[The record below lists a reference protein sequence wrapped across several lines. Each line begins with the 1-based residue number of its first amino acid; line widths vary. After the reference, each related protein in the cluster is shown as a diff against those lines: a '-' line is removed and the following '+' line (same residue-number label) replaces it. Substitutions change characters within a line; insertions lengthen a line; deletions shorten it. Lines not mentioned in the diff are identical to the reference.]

1 MNQPFVLSNRQHGC
15 YFCAIKSRE
24 IMAKRIT
31 DEDLRLNL
39 IVNGDKARKE
49 LLETEKRIASLQAEV
64 NRAEAYVNLA
74 RNRWDEGSSRAYLEA
89 TATLKKYNEALKQ
102 AKDKFKELQLA
113 VPLTSK
119 TIVELKRQIVVTR
132 TALERAVPG
141 TENWNRLNSELQT
154 VKARLSELRNVSTET
169 RSSIERV
176 MSGLNSGIGSL
187 MAGTKTISS
196 FLGRFEGARD
206 AFLAYDEAM
215 TDAMKTTGLTK
226 DEITELSEELKK
238 VDTKT
243 AQNELLGLVRAGGK
257 LGISG
262 QEDLLGFAKA
272 ANQINV
278 ALSEDLGGDAEAAIT
293 EVGKMV
299 DVFNLKDEFGIEKAM
314 LKAGS
319 AINELGAASTAN
331 EGYIVNFS
339 GRLAGIAPNAKISI
353 DKVMGLAAT
362 LDSLHQQAETS
373 STAIGQTI
381 TKMFEKTETFANI
394 AGMSLKD
401 FSDLL
406 NNDVNEAFIRVLE
419 GMNKGGEGGM
429 KAITEAMGNMG
440 LNGSRAI
447 QVLGSLSKQTETLRQ
462 QQLIAAEA
470 FNEGTS
476 ITNEYELKNN
486 SLTATLEKQKKALME
501 TTVEIGE
508 KMNPLMSESVGLT
521 NMGLKA
527 VSALIDPMVKYRYQM
542 AEIAAAIFLY
552 NQRAKLK
559 LAYDKLL
566 AFWSKENRD
575 ALLKQALSLKGASVG
590 TAALSLAQNLLVGNT
605 KAATIAFKRLGLAI
619 KANPFGLILSV
630 ITAVVVGITTFVR
643 RSKEATKEMT
653 EMRKAAADTASEINR
668 EKDAVNRLKDAVTSA
683 TIGSKERAAA
693 IKQIND
699 QYGSYLPHL
708 LDEKASNDEVAA
720 ALGIVNAKLTE
731 QIRLKGM
738 LNAKSKL
745 DEGLQDS
752 TVKAAENIRSA
763 YNKTHKGAKMSDD
776 DYRQVLEAIVAFR
789 DTMISETSS
798 NTDKANAAAALKR
811 SPILRDFHP
820 KDLAKQLSPVSSGI
834 DQYISDEKTLEA
846 LYGVNKQKKSVL
858 ATSVTSTDTTV
869 DGGNVTA
876 TPDNKSGK
884 QQWSLSND
892 EAFLKAKAELTK
904 QYNEKEIASQGEYDE
919 RLYQLE
925 VATLTAR
932 LAAHKE
938 KGADRAKIENDLQEK
953 IKKHSEDALKQQQ
966 ENEKKAAELTKEGA
980 AIITEVE
987 TDKTK
992 AAMDGEEV
1000 RYQAELKKFKET
1012 QVLYENQ
1019 AAVLEAI
1026 EKKHQNKLLK
1036 IKEDASNR
1044 ELAKLEADHNY
1055 KKQAIL
1061 RAYSEDE
1068 VMASGQKRSHS
1079 VKLSKSARSKDEALV
1094 AEDLNYL
1101 SALSKE
1107 LEKIIS
1113 EGTSDGIKLPQEEL
1127 DKYKLK
1133 LEQTKTKI
1141 NELIV
1146 AQDKSRASLFRGEG
1160 GSLFG
1165 VTQDQWNQLFANIRT
1180 CKVSAEDVINALTGI
1195 GGAAQE
1201 GYKIA
1206 NKVIAKTNAE
1216 EEKDLKQFQK
1226 DNEKKKKVFKSR
1238 LDAGLMSQEQYNARV
1253 EEMEAE
1259 EEAKRE
1265 EMERKQATRSK
1276 RMALAQAIID
1286 TSLAVMKTYV
1296 QWGGWPQGFA
1306 PALIMA
1312 GIGAAQAAMIAS
1324 TPTGYEEGGFVNTRR
1339 AQDGKAF
1346 KARLSPDKRGFVS
1359 SPTIL
1364 VGENGGE
1371 YVIPA
1376 EGLNNPTLLPFVA
1389 TMEEARKAG
1398 TLKSLNFEAVYP
1410 VGAAIGR
1417 ESGGFTSNVSS
1428 GAVASTGS
1436 ATSAGASTSSATDER
1451 LLEAIELLNKRLSVP
1466 IKADVSM
1473 LGKNGIIEQTEKYN
1487 RAKRRGTYGK

>member
-1 MNQPFVLSNRQHGC
+1 MAKSNRL
-15 YFCAIKSRE
+15 
-24 IMAKRIT
+24 T
-31 DEDLRLNL
+31 TEDLRLN
-39 IVNGDKARKE
+39 IIINGDGGRAKMYALEKQMKNLSGTIKETKSELAKLEKAGKSNSQE
-49 LLETEKRIASLQAEV
+49 YVDLTKKLQDNEKALAECK
-64 NRAEAYVNLA
+64 
-74 RNRWDEGSSRAYLEA
+74 G
-89 TATLKKYNEALKQ
+89 KYNDFRDAISLNNKTLSELRNHLK
-102 AKDKFKELQLA
+102 
-113 VPLTSK
+113 LT
-119 TIVELKRQIVVTR
+119 T
-132 TALERAVPG
+132 TALSKAVPG
-141 TENWNRLNSELQT
+141 TENWKKLSEEVRLTKERLAQLSSQTSATKTSISELLKTASAIT
-154 VKARLSELRNVSTET
+154 VLFSNV
-169 RSSIERV
+169 
-176 MSGLNSGIGSL
+176 
-187 MAGTKTISS
+187 KQ
-196 FLGRFEGARD
+196 FLGRFEGTRD

-226 DEITELSEELKK
+226 DEISELSEKLKGI
-238 VDTKT
+238 DTKT

-314 LKAGS
+314 LKVGS

-331 EGYIVNFS
+331 EGYIVDFS

-373 STAIGQTI
+373 STAVGQTI

-419 GMNKGGEGGM
+419 GMNKGGDGGM
-429 KAITEAMGNMG
+429 KAITEAMGDMG

-527 VSALIDPMVKYRYQM
+527 VSALIGPMVKYRYQL
-542 AEIAAAIFLY
+542 AEIAAAIFIY

-630 ITAVVVGITTFVR
+630 ITAVVVGITSFVR

-720 ALGIVNAKLTE
+720 ALGIVNDKLSE

-752 TVKAAENIRSA
+752 TVKAAENIRNA
-763 YNKTHKGAKMSDD
+763 YNKTHKDSKMSED
-776 DYRQVLEAIVAFR
+776 DYRGVLEAIVGFR

-798 NTDKANAAAALKR
+798 STDKVNAAAALKR

-820 KDLAKQLSPVSSGI
+820 DDLAKKLSPVSSGI
-834 DQYISDEKTLEA
+834 DKYNSDVKTLEA
-846 LYGVNKQKKSVL
+846 LYGVNKRKNS
-858 ATSVTSTDTTV
+858 SVTTTSGTSAYSTADS
-869 DGGNVTA
+869 NVTT
-876 TPDNKSGK
+876 TPDNKTRK

-904 QYNEKEIASQGEYDE
+904 QFNEKEIASQGEYDDRIYE
-919 RLYQLE
+919 LE

-938 KGADRAKIENDLQEK
+938 KGAERAKIENELQEK
-953 IKKHSEDALKQQQ
+953 IKKHSEDALKKRQ
-966 ENEKKAAELTKEGA
+966 ENEKKAAELTKEGT
-980 AIITEVE
+980 AIINEVE

-1044 ELAKLEADHNY
+1044 ELALLEAKHN
-1055 KKQAIL
+1055 
-1061 RAYSEDE
+1061 
-1068 VMASGQKRSHS
+1068 
-1079 VKLSKSARSKDEALV
+1079 VKLQEIQNDYSKVV
-1094 AEDLNYL
+1094 AEESPNSVGVMKAKRTRDDTLVKENL
-1101 SALSKE
+1101 SYQNVLKDR
-1107 LEKIIS
+1107 LQQIVDT
-1113 EGTSDGIKLPQEEL
+1113 GGFDGIKLSEEEL
-1127 DKYKLK
+1127 EKYRLK
-1133 LEQTKTKI
+1133 LEQVTGKI
-1141 NELIV
+1141 NELT
-1146 AQDKSRASLFRGEG
+1146 ATQKKSNAGIFGGTGNGE
-1160 GSLFG
+1160 LFG
-1165 VTQDQWNQLFANIRT
+1165 VSQEKWNQLFANIAT
-1180 CKVSAEDVINALTGI
+1180 GKAGTEDLLTALSGI

-1201 GYKIA
+1201 GFKLASQAIA
-1206 NKVIAKTNAE
+1206 LTAAKE
-1216 EEKDLKQFQK
+1216 QQDFKRYQK
-1226 DNEKKKKVFKSR
+1226 DNEKKKKDLKSR
-1238 LDAGLMSQEQYNARV
+1238 YDAGLVSQEQYNARV

-1265 EMERKQATRSK
+1265 EMEIKQAK
-1276 RMALAQAIID
+1276 RTKALNLVQSIINTALSVTKTLAQ
-1286 TSLAVMKTYV
+1286 
-1296 QWGGWPQGFA
+1296 WGWPAGAA
-1306 PALIMA
+1306 PAAIVA
-1312 GIGAAQAAMIAS
+1312 AFGAAQTALIAAQPIGA
-1324 TPTGYEEGGFVNTRR
+1324 EEGGFVNTRR

-1359 SPTIL
+1359 SPTVL

-1376 EGLNNPTLLPFVA
+1376 DGLSNPTLLPFVA

-1417 ESGGFTSNVSS
+1417 ESGGFTNTSTSPVTGIGS
-1428 GAVASTGS
+1428 GAGAVVS
-1436 ATSAGASTSSATDER
+1436 ARSATDEK

-1487 RAKRRGTYGK
+1487 RAKRRGTYGR

>member
-1 MNQPFVLSNRQHGC
+1 
-15 YFCAIKSRE
+15 
-24 IMAKRIT
+24 MAKRIT

-39 IVNGDKARKE
+39 IINGDGGRKQ
-49 LLETEKRIASLQAEV
+49 LLELERQINNTTTAIEETRKKMTAFEVAGKKASQEYQDLSKSLEVQQASL
-64 NRAEAYVNLA
+64 
-74 RNRWDEGSSRAYLEA
+74 
-89 TATLKKYNEALKQ
+89 KKCKSE
-102 AKDKFKELQLA
+102 FKSLQET

-119 TIVELKRQIVVTR
+119 TMKELKHQITATR

-141 TENWNRLNSELQT
+141 SDNWNQLNKALQELKTRYKELTDQS
-154 VKARLSELRNVSTET
+154 KAVSYTTCEMMDKLSKYAISLTSAFKGAANV
-169 RSSIERV
+169 I
-176 MSGLNSGIGSL
+176 N
-187 MAGTKTISS
+187 
-196 FLGRFEGARD
+196 RFTGARD

-226 DEITELSEELKK
+226 NEISELSEKLKGI
-238 VDTKT
+238 DTKT

-314 LKAGS
+314 LKVGS

-339 GRLAGIAPNAKISI
+339 GRLAGIAPNANISI

-373 STAIGQTI
+373 STAVGQTI

-419 GMNKGGEGGM
+419 GMNKGGDGGM
-429 KAITEAMGNMG
+429 KAITEAMGDMG

-527 VSALIDPMVKYRYQM
+527 VSALIGPMVKYRYQI
-542 AEIAAAIFLY
+542 AEIAAAIFIY

-720 ALGIVNAKLTE
+720 ALGIVNDKLSE

-745 DEGLQDS
+745 DDGLQDS
-752 TVKAAENIRSA
+752 TVKAAENIRNA
-763 YNKTHKGAKMSDD
+763 YNKTHKDSKMSED
-776 DYRQVLEAIVAFR
+776 DYRGVLEAIVGFR
-789 DTMISETSS
+789 DTMTSETSS
-798 NTDKANAAAALKR
+798 STDKVNAAAALKR

-820 KDLAKQLSPVSSGI
+820 DDLAKKLSPVSSGI
-834 DQYISDEKTLEA
+834 DKYNSDVKTLEA
-846 LYGVNKQKKSVL
+846 LYGVNKRKNS
-858 ATSVTSTDTTV
+858 SVTTTSGTSAYSTADSDVTT
-869 DGGNVTA
+869 
-876 TPDNKSGK
+876 TPDNKTGK

-904 QYNEKEIASQGEYDE
+904 QFNEKEIASQGEYDDRIYE
-919 RLYQLE
+919 LE

-938 KGADRAKIENDLQEK
+938 KGADRAKIENELQDK
-953 IKKHSEDALKQQQ
+953 IKKHSEDALKKQL

-992 AAMDGEEV
+992 AAIDGEEV

-1026 EKKHQNKLLK
+1026 EKKHQNKLSKIAQDGFDRRIATMESGYKVDRAAITADYSKQIAAERPNSSKAATKTKERDYALLELDLK
-1036 IKEDASNR
+1036 HLE
-1044 ELAKLEADHNY
+1044 ELKA
-1055 KKQAIL
+1055 
-1061 RAYSEDE
+1061 
-1068 VMASGQKRSHS
+1068 
-1079 VKLSKSARSKDEALV
+1079 
-1094 AEDLNYL
+1094 
-1101 SALSKE
+1101 E
-1107 LEKIIS
+1107 LEKI
-1113 EGTSDGIKLPQEEL
+1113 TADKNALGIKLSQEDL
-1127 DKYKLK
+1127 AKYNLK
-1133 LEQTKTKI
+1133 LEETKAKI
-1141 NELIV
+1141 NELTV
-1146 AQDKSRASLFRGEG
+1146 SKAKSDGGFFSGTG
-1160 GSLFG
+1160 KGSLFG
-1165 VTQDQWNQLFANIRT
+1165 VSQEEWNTFFANIDT
-1180 CKVSAEDVINALTGI
+1180 GKNKAENLATALNAV
-1195 GGAAQE
+1195 GGLSQE
-1201 GYKIA
+1201 GFQLASKAIEL
-1206 NKVIAKTNAE
+1206 TNAKE
-1216 EEKDLKQFQK
+1216 NKAFNEYKKN
-1226 DNEKKKKVFKSR
+1226 NEKKKKDLKSR
-1238 LDAGLMSQEQYNARV
+1238 YDAGLVSQEQYNARV

-1265 EMERKQATRSK
+1265 EMEIKQAK
-1276 RMALAQAIID
+1276 RTKALNLVQSIINTALSVTKTLAQ
-1286 TSLAVMKTYV
+1286 
-1296 QWGGWPQGFA
+1296 WGWPAGAA
-1306 PALIMA
+1306 PAAIVA
-1312 GIGAAQAAMIAS
+1312 AFGAAQTALIAAQPIGA
-1324 TPTGYEEGGFVNTRR
+1324 EEGGFVNTRR

-1359 SPTIL
+1359 SPTVL

-1376 EGLNNPTLLPFVA
+1376 DGLSNPTLLPFVA

-1417 ESGGFTSNVSS
+1417 ESGGFTNTSTSPVTGIGS
-1428 GAVASTGS
+1428 GAGAVVS
-1436 ATSAGASTSSATDER
+1436 ARSATDEK

-1487 RAKRRGTYGK
+1487 RAKRRSTYGR

>member
-1 MNQPFVLSNRQHGC
+1 
-15 YFCAIKSRE
+15 
-24 IMAKRIT
+24 MAKRIT

-39 IVNGDKARKE
+39 IINGDGGRKQ
-49 LLETEKRIASLQAEV
+49 LLELERQINNTTTAIEETRKKMTAFEVAGKKASQEYQDLSKSLEVQQASL
-64 NRAEAYVNLA
+64 
-74 RNRWDEGSSRAYLEA
+74 
-89 TATLKKYNEALKQ
+89 KKCQSE
-102 AKDKFKELQLA
+102 FKSLQET

-119 TIVELKRQIVVTR
+119 TMKELKHQITATR

-141 TENWNRLNSELQT
+141 SDNWNQLNKALQELKTRYKELTDQS
-154 VKARLSELRNVSTET
+154 KAVSYTTCEMMDKLSKYAISLTSAFKGAANV
-169 RSSIERV
+169 I
-176 MSGLNSGIGSL
+176 N
-187 MAGTKTISS
+187 
-196 FLGRFEGARD
+196 RFTGARD

-226 DEITELSEELKK
+226 DEISELSEKLKGI
-238 VDTKT
+238 DTKT

-314 LKAGS
+314 LKVGS

-331 EGYIVNFS
+331 EGYIVDFS

-373 STAIGQTI
+373 STAVGQTI

-406 NNDVNEAFIRVLE
+406 NDDVNEAFIRVLE
-419 GMNKGGEGGM
+419 GMNKGGDGGM
-429 KAITEAMGNMG
+429 KAITEAMGDMG

-527 VSALIDPMVKYRYQM
+527 VSALIGPMVKYRYQL
-542 AEIAAAIFLY
+542 AEIAAAIFIY

-630 ITAVVVGITTFVR
+630 ITAVVVGITSFVR

-720 ALGIVNAKLTE
+720 ALGIVNDKLSE

-752 TVKAAENIRSA
+752 TVKAAENIRNA
-763 YNKTHKGAKMSDD
+763 YNKTHKDSKMSED
-776 DYRQVLEAIVAFR
+776 DYRGVLEAIVGFR
-789 DTMISETSS
+789 DTMTSETSS
-798 NTDKANAAAALKR
+798 STDKVNAAAALKR

-820 KDLAKQLSPVSSGI
+820 DDLAKKLSPVSSGI
-834 DQYISDEKTLEA
+834 DKYNSDVKTLEA
-846 LYGVNKQKKSVL
+846 LYGVNKRKNS
-858 ATSVTSTDTTV
+858 SVTTTSGTSAYSTADSDVTT
-869 DGGNVTA
+869 
-876 TPDNKSGK
+876 TPDNKTGK

-904 QYNEKEIASQGEYDE
+904 QFNEKEIASQGEYDDRIYE
-919 RLYQLE
+919 LE

-938 KGADRAKIENDLQEK
+938 KGAERAKIENELQDK
-953 IKKHSEDALKQQQ
+953 IKKHSEDALKKRQ
-966 ENEKKAAELTKEGA
+966 EYEKKAAELAKEGT
-980 AIITEVE
+980 AIINEAE

-1026 EKKHQNKLLK
+1026 EKKHQNNLMK
-1036 IKEDASNR
+1036 IRMDAEAKEM
-1044 ELAKLEADHNY
+1044 AKLKTAH
-1055 KKQAIL
+1055 
-1061 RAYSEDE
+1061 
-1068 VMASGQKRSHS
+1068 
-1079 VKLSKSARSKDEALV
+1079 
-1094 AEDLNYL
+1094 DLNRLEIKNEYEQKM
-1101 SALSKE
+1101 SALPVGPSKE
-1107 LEKIIS
+1107 KSSMQRSMNADLVSSDLAYLENLKTELKKITDS
-1113 EGTSDGIKLPQEEL
+1113 GEFDGAVIPEEEL
-1127 DKYKLK
+1127 NKYKLQ
-1133 LEQTKTKI
+1133 LQQTIEKI
-1141 NELIV
+1141 TELKNKQNEDTAGV
-1146 AQDKSRASLFRGEG
+1146 FAGTGK

-1165 VTQDQWNQLFANIRT
+1165 VSQEQWDQFFANLSDGRL
-1180 CKVSAEDVINALTGI
+1180 KAEDIASALTGM
-1195 GGAAQE
+1195 GGLAQE
-1201 GYKIA
+1201 GFQLASKAIEL
-1206 NKVIAKTNAE
+1206 TNAKE
-1216 EEKDLKQFQK
+1216 NKAFNEYKKN
-1226 DNEKKKKVFKSR
+1226 NEKKKKDLKSR
-1238 LDAGLMSQEQYNARV
+1238 YDAGLVSQEQYNARV

-1265 EMERKQATRSK
+1265 EMEIKQAK
-1276 RMALAQAIID
+1276 RTKALNLVQSIINTALSVTKTLAQ
-1286 TSLAVMKTYV
+1286 
-1296 QWGGWPQGFA
+1296 WGWPVGAA
-1306 PALIMA
+1306 PAAIVA
-1312 GIGAAQAAMIAS
+1312 AFGAAQTALIAAQPIGA
-1324 TPTGYEEGGFVNTRR
+1324 EEGGFVNTRR

-1359 SPTIL
+1359 SPTVL

-1376 EGLNNPTLLPFVA
+1376 DGLSNPTLLPFVA

-1417 ESGGFTSNVSS
+1417 ESGGFTGTSTSPVTGIGS
-1428 GAVASTGS
+1428 GAGAVVS
-1436 ATSAGASTSSATDER
+1436 ARSATDEK

-1487 RAKRRGTYGK
+1487 RAKRRSTYGR

>member
-1 MNQPFVLSNRQHGC
+1 MEVQQ
-15 YFCAIKSRE
+15 
-24 IMAKRIT
+24 
-31 DEDLRLNL
+31 
-39 IVNGDKARKE
+39 
-49 LLETEKRIASLQAEV
+49 ASL
-64 NRAEAYVNLA
+64 
-74 RNRWDEGSSRAYLEA
+74 
-89 TATLKKYNEALKQ
+89 KKCQSE
-102 AKDKFKELQLA
+102 FKSLQET

-119 TIVELKRQIVVTR
+119 TMKELKHQITATR

-141 TENWNRLNSELQT
+141 SDNWNQLNKALQELKTRYKELTDQS
-154 VKARLSELRNVSTET
+154 KAVSYTTCEMMDKLSKYAISLTSAFKGAANV
-169 RSSIERV
+169 I
-176 MSGLNSGIGSL
+176 N
-187 MAGTKTISS
+187 
-196 FLGRFEGARD
+196 RFTGARD

-226 DEITELSEELKK
+226 DEISELSEKLKGI
-238 VDTKT
+238 DTKT

-314 LKAGS
+314 LKVGS
-319 AINELGAASTAN
+319 AINDLGAASTAN
-331 EGYIVNFS
+331 EGYIVDFS

-373 STAIGQTI
+373 STAVGQTI
-381 TKMFEKTETFANI
+381 TKMFEKTETFAKI

-419 GMNKGGEGGM
+419 GMNKGGDGGM
-429 KAITEAMGNMG
+429 KAITEAMGDMG

-527 VSALIDPMVKYRYQM
+527 VSALIGPMVKYRYQI
-542 AEIAAAIFLY
+542 AEIAAAIFIY

-630 ITAVVVGITTFVR
+630 ISAVVVGITTFVR

-720 ALGIVNAKLTE
+720 ALGIVNDKLSE

-752 TVKAAENIRSA
+752 TVKAAENIRNA
-763 YNKTHKGAKMSDD
+763 YNKTHKDSKMSED
-776 DYRQVLEAIVAFR
+776 DYRGVLEAIVGFR
-789 DTMISETSS
+789 DTMTSETSS
-798 NTDKANAAAALKR
+798 STDKVNAAAALKR

-820 KDLAKQLSPVSSGI
+820 DDLAKKLSPVSSGI
-834 DQYISDEKTLEA
+834 DKYNSDVKTLEA
-846 LYGVNKQKKSVL
+846 LYGVNKRKNS
-858 ATSVTSTDTTV
+858 SVTTTSGTSAYSTADSDVTT
-869 DGGNVTA
+869 
-876 TPDNKSGK
+876 TPDNKTGK

-904 QYNEKEIASQGEYDE
+904 QFNEKEIASQEEYDDRIYE
-919 RLYQLE
+919 LE

-938 KGADRAKIENDLQEK
+938 KGADRAKIENELQEK
-953 IKKHSEDALKQQQ
+953 IKKHSEDALKKRQ
-966 ENEKKAAELTKEGA
+966 EYEKKAADLAKEGT
-980 AIITEVE
+980 AIINEAE
-987 TDKTK
+987 TDKTR

-1026 EKKHQNKLLK
+1026 EKKHQNNLMK
-1036 IKEDASNR
+1036 IRMDAEAKEM
-1044 ELAKLEADHNY
+1044 AKLKTAH
-1055 KKQAIL
+1055 
-1061 RAYSEDE
+1061 
-1068 VMASGQKRSHS
+1068 
-1079 VKLSKSARSKDEALV
+1079 
-1094 AEDLNYL
+1094 DLNRLEIKNEYEQKM
-1101 SALSKE
+1101 SALPVGPSKE
-1107 LEKIIS
+1107 KSSMQRSMNADLVSSDLAYLENLKTELKKITDS
-1113 EGTSDGIKLPQEEL
+1113 GEFDGAVIPEEEL
-1127 DKYKLK
+1127 NKYKLQ
-1133 LEQTKTKI
+1133 LQQTIEKI
-1141 NELIV
+1141 TELKNKQNEDTAGV
-1146 AQDKSRASLFRGEG
+1146 FAGTGK

-1165 VTQDQWNQLFANIRT
+1165 VSQEQWDQLFANLSDGRL
-1180 CKVSAEDVINALTGI
+1180 KAEDLASALTGM
-1195 GGAAQE
+1195 GGLAQE
-1201 GYKIA
+1201 GFQLASKAIEL
-1206 NKVIAKTNAE
+1206 TNAKE
-1216 EEKDLKQFQK
+1216 NKAFNEYKKN
-1226 DNEKKKKVFKSR
+1226 NEKKKRDLKSR
-1238 LDAGLMSQEQYNARV
+1238 YDAGLVSQEQYNARV

-1265 EMERKQATRSK
+1265 EMEIKQAK
-1276 RMALAQAIID
+1276 RTKALNLVQSIINTALSVTKTLAQ
-1286 TSLAVMKTYV
+1286 
-1296 QWGGWPQGFA
+1296 WGWPAGAA
-1306 PALIMA
+1306 PAAIVA
-1312 GIGAAQAAMIAS
+1312 AFGAAQTALIAAQPIGA
-1324 TPTGYEEGGFVNTRR
+1324 EEGGFVNTRR

-1359 SPTIL
+1359 SPTVL

-1376 EGLNNPTLLPFVA
+1376 DGLSNPTLLPFVA

-1417 ESGGFTSNVSS
+1417 ESGGFTNTSTSPVTGIGS
-1428 GAVASTGS
+1428 GAGAVVS
-1436 ATSAGASTSSATDER
+1436 ARSATDEK

-1487 RAKRRGTYGK
+1487 RAKRRSTYGR

>member
-1 MNQPFVLSNRQHGC
+1 
-15 YFCAIKSRE
+15 
-24 IMAKRIT
+24 MAKRIT

-39 IVNGDKARKE
+39 IINGDGGRKQ
-49 LLETEKRIASLQAEV
+49 LLELERQINNTTTAIEETRKKMTAFEVAGKKASQEYQDLSKSLEVQQASL
-64 NRAEAYVNLA
+64 
-74 RNRWDEGSSRAYLEA
+74 
-89 TATLKKYNEALKQ
+89 KKCKSE
-102 AKDKFKELQLA
+102 FKSLQET

-119 TIVELKRQIVVTR
+119 TMKELKHQIIATR
-132 TALERAVPG
+132 TALERAAPG
-141 TENWNRLNSELQT
+141 SDNWNQLNKALQELKTRYKELTDQS
-154 VKARLSELRNVSTET
+154 KAVSYTTCEMMDKLSKYAISLTSAFKGAANV
-169 RSSIERV
+169 I
-176 MSGLNSGIGSL
+176 N
-187 MAGTKTISS
+187 
-196 FLGRFEGARD
+196 RFTGARD

-226 DEITELSEELKK
+226 NEISELSEKLKGI
-238 VDTKT
+238 DTKT

-314 LKAGS
+314 LKVGS

-373 STAIGQTI
+373 STAVGQTI

-419 GMNKGGEGGM
+419 GMNKGGDGGM
-429 KAITEAMGNMG
+429 KAITEAMGDMG

-476 ITNEYELKNN
+476 IINEYELKNN

-508 KMNPLMSESVGLT
+508 KMNPLMSESVGLM

-527 VSALIDPMVKYRYQM
+527 VSALIGPMVKYRYQL
-542 AEIAAAIFLY
+542 AEIAAAIFIY

-720 ALGIVNAKLTE
+720 ALGIVNDKLSE

-752 TVKAAENIRSA
+752 TVKAAENIRNA
-763 YNKTHKGAKMSDD
+763 YNKTHKDSKMSED
-776 DYRQVLEAIVAFR
+776 DYRGVLEAIVGFR
-789 DTMISETSS
+789 DTMTSETSS
-798 NTDKANAAAALKR
+798 STDRVNAAAALKR

-820 KDLAKQLSPVSSGI
+820 DDLAKKLSPVSSGI
-834 DQYISDEKTLEA
+834 DKYNSDVKTLEA
-846 LYGVNKQKKSVL
+846 LYGVNKRKNS
-858 ATSVTSTDTTV
+858 SVTTTSGTSAYSTADSDVTT
-869 DGGNVTA
+869 
-876 TPDNKSGK
+876 TPDNKTGK

-904 QYNEKEIASQGEYDE
+904 QFNEKEIASQGEYDDRIYE
-919 RLYQLE
+919 LE

-938 KGADRAKIENDLQEK
+938 KGADRAKIENELQEK
-953 IKKHSEDALKQQQ
+953 IKKHSEDALKKRQ

-1026 EKKHQNKLLK
+1026 EKKHQNKLSKIAQDGFDRRIATMESGYKVDRAAITADYSKQIAAERPNSRKAATKTKERDYALLDLDLK
-1036 IKEDASNR
+1036 HLE
-1044 ELAKLEADHNY
+1044 ELKT
-1055 KKQAIL
+1055 
-1061 RAYSEDE
+1061 
-1068 VMASGQKRSHS
+1068 
-1079 VKLSKSARSKDEALV
+1079 
-1094 AEDLNYL
+1094 
-1101 SALSKE
+1101 E
-1107 LEKIIS
+1107 LEKI
-1113 EGTSDGIKLPQEEL
+1113 TADKNALGINLSQEDL
-1127 DKYKLK
+1127 AKYNLK
-1133 LEQTKTKI
+1133 LEETKAKI
-1141 NELIV
+1141 SELT
-1146 AQDKSRASLFRGEG
+1146 ASKAKSDGGFFSGTG
-1160 GSLFG
+1160 KGSLFG
-1165 VTQDQWNQLFANIRT
+1165 VSQEEWNTFFANIDT
-1180 CKVSAEDVINALTGI
+1180 GKNKAENLATALNAV
-1195 GGAAQE
+1195 GGLSQE
-1201 GYKIA
+1201 GFQLASKAIEL
-1206 NKVIAKTNAE
+1206 TNAKE
-1216 EEKDLKQFQK
+1216 NKAFNEYKKN
-1226 DNEKKKKVFKSR
+1226 NEKKKKDLKSR
-1238 LDAGLMSQEQYNARV
+1238 YDAGLVSQEQYNARV

-1265 EMERKQATRSK
+1265 AMEIKQAK
-1276 RMALAQAIID
+1276 RTKALNLVQSIINTALSVTKTLAQ
-1286 TSLAVMKTYV
+1286 
-1296 QWGGWPQGFA
+1296 WGWPAGAA
-1306 PALIMA
+1306 PAAIVA
-1312 GIGAAQAAMIAS
+1312 AFGAAQTALIAAQPVGA
-1324 TPTGYEEGGFVNTRR
+1324 EEGGFVNTRR

-1417 ESGGFTSNVSS
+1417 ESGGFTGNVSS
-1428 GAVASTGS
+1428 GGVASAGS
-1436 ATSAGASTSSATDER
+1436 ATSAGASTSTATDER

-1487 RAKRRGTYGK
+1487 RAKRRGTYGR